1 MSTPFPLNTALDR
14 ALGRQTITTGMP
26 VRSNPVTLAMRV
38 IPNAAANV
46 LTRATV
52 SSGGTLRRVSGQYVT
67 PTSLFREFVLRSSSK
82 RILSQRRSIV
92 IHFSPGIFE
101 DSWAAIGLLRRS
113 APRNDG
119 SVRQFPVGNDGAPPS
134 NLVLRMR
141 RSNAANSVRA
151 PPIAIGRPARSTAKV
166 INSTIAAEYARSGLR
181 PQMQPPRRPMARVAS
196 PIGRSS
202 EIGARTLRQLAEPR
216 EQGARP
222 APPGLAPSRDAS
234 MRGETACQ
242 QIEVM
247 LW

>member
-1 MSTPFPLNTALDR
+1 MRESNSVPGVRGSPSTSTSECPPLRSANEPNCNGRRTFSACHVSAASISAEACAATMSTPLPLNTALDR
-14 ALGRQTITTGMP
+14 ALGRQTIATGMP
-26 VRSNPVTLAMRV
+26 VRSKPVRFAIRV
-38 IPNAAANV
+38 MPNAAANV

-151 PPIAIGRPARSTAKV
+151 PPIAIGRPAKSTAKV

-181 PQMQPPRRPMARVAS
+181 PQMQPPRRP
-196 PIGRSS
+196 
-202 EIGARTLRQLAEPR
+202 
-216 EQGARP
+216 
-222 APPGLAPSRDAS
+222 
-234 MRGETACQ
+234 
-242 QIEVM
+242 
-247 LW
+247 